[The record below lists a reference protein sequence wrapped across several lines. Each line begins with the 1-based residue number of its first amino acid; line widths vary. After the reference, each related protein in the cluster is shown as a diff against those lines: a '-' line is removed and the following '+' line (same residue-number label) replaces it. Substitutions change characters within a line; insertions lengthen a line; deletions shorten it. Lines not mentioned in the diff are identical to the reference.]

1 MDVSSRNSE
10 ACSCTKRM
18 KISFVNGC
26 FDVLHPGH
34 IELLKYAR
42 SFGDYLIVAIDSDR
56 KVAEMKGPERP
67 IFSQFDRRLMLD
79 AIRYVDVVHVFDTRQ
94 ELEELLESLKPDTM
108 VVGSDWKG
116 KEVVGSHYAK
126 SVRFFD
132 RQGDYSTTQ
141 TIQGTPY
148 R

>member
-1 MDVSSRNSE
+1 
-10 ACSCTKRM
+10 M

-34 IELLKYAR
+34 IQLLEYAR

-56 KVAEMKGPERP
+56 KVAEMKGPNRP
-67 IFSQFDRRLMLD
+67 IFSQYDRAAVLKS
-79 AIRYVDVVHVFDTRQ
+79 IRHVDIVHVFDTRE
-94 ELEELLESLKPDTM
+94 ELEYLLESIKPDTM

-126 SVRFFD
+126 QVRFFD
-132 RQGDYSTTQ
+132 RIGEYSTTK
-141 TIQGTPY
+141 TIEHLTDW
-148 R
+148 

>member
-1 MDVSSRNSE
+1 
-10 ACSCTKRM
+10 M

-34 IELLKYAR
+34 IQLLEYAR

-56 KVAEMKGPERP
+56 KVAEMKGPNRP
-67 IFSQFDRRLMLD
+67 IFSQYDRAAVLKS
-79 AIRYVDVVHVFDTRQ
+79 IRHVDIVHVFDTRE
-94 ELEELLESLKPDTM
+94 ELEYLLESIKPDTM

-126 SVRFFD
+126 QVRFFD
-132 RQGDYSTTQ
+132 RIGEYSTTKPVKHL
-141 TIQGTPY
+141 TDW
-148 R
+148 

>member
-1 MDVSSRNSE
+1 
-10 ACSCTKRM
+10 M

-42 SFGDYLIVAIDSDR
+42 SLGDYLIVAIDSDR

-67 IFSQFDRRLMLD
+67 IFSQHDRSTMLA
-79 AIRYVDVVHVFDTRQ
+79 AIRYVDIIHVFDTK
-94 ELEELLESLKPDTM
+94 EDLEDLLESISPDIM

-116 KEVVGSHYAK
+116 KEVVGSRYAK

>member
-1 MDVSSRNSE
+1 
-10 ACSCTKRM
+10 M

-34 IELLKYAR
+34 IKLLEYAR
-42 SFGDYLIVAIDSDR
+42 SFGDYLIVALNSDR
-56 KVAEMKGPERP
+56 RVAEMKGPERP
-67 IFSQFDRRLMLD
+67 IFSQSDRSLMLSS
-79 AIRYVDVVHVFDTRQ
+79 IRCVDVVHIFDTKT
-94 ELEELLESLKPDTM
+94 ELEELLESIKPDTM

-116 KEVVGSHYAK
+116 KEVVGSRYAK

-132 RQGDYSTTQ
+132 RQVDYSTTQ

>member
-1 MDVSSRNSE
+1 
-10 ACSCTKRM
+10 M

-34 IELLKYAR
+34 IELLKYAK
-42 SFGDYLIVAIDSDR
+42 SLGDYLIVAIDTDK
-56 KVAEMKGPERP
+56 KVAEMKGPTRP
-67 IFSQFDRRLMLD
+67 IFSQHDRALMLKS
-79 AIRYVDVVHVFDTRQ
+79 IRYVDVVHMFDSKQ
-94 ELEELLESLKPDTM
+94 ELEELLESISPDIL

-116 KEVVGSHYAK
+116 KEVVGSQYAK

-132 RQGDYSTTQ
+132 RLGDYSTTK
-141 TIQGTPY
+141 TIQGITY

>member
-1 MDVSSRNSE
+1 
-10 ACSCTKRM
+10 M

-42 SFGDYLIVAIDSDR
+42 SLGDYLIVAIDSDR

-67 IFSQFDRRLMLD
+67 IFSQHDRSTMLA
-79 AIRYVDVVHVFDTRQ
+79 AIRYVDVIHVFDTKE
-94 ELEELLESLKPDTM
+94 ELEDLLESISPDIM

-116 KEVVGSHYAK
+116 KEVVGSQYAK

-132 RQGDYSTTQ
+132 RLGDYSTTQ
-141 TIQGTPY
+141 TIEGTPY

>member
-1 MDVSSRNSE
+1 
-10 ACSCTKRM
+10 M

-34 IELLKYAR
+34 IQLLEYAR

-56 KVAEMKGPERP
+56 KVAEMKGPKRP
-67 IFSQFDRRLMLD
+67 IFSQYDRAAVLKS
-79 AIRYVDVVHVFDTRQ
+79 IRHVDIVHVFDTRE
-94 ELEELLESLKPDTM
+94 ELEYLLESIKPDTM

-126 SVRFFD
+126 QVRFFD
-132 RQGDYSTTQ
+132 RIGEYSTTK
-141 TIQGTPY
+141 TVKHLTDW
-148 R
+148 

>member
-1 MDVSSRNSE
+1 
-10 ACSCTKRM
+10 M

-34 IELLKYAR
+34 IELLKYA
-42 SFGDYLIVAIDSDR
+42 SSLGDYLIVAIDSDR

-67 IFSQFDRRLMLD
+67 IFSQSDRAYMLKE
-79 AIRYVDVVHVFDTRQ
+79 IRCVDVVHIFDTRQ
-94 ELEELLESLKPDTM
+94 ELESLLDSLRPDTM

-116 KEVVGSHYAK
+116 KEVVGSQYAK
-126 SVRFFD
+126 SVKFFD
-132 RQGDYSTTQ
+132 RIGDYSTTK
-141 TIQGTPY
+141 TIQGSSY

>member
-1 MDVSSRNSE
+1 
-10 ACSCTKRM
+10 M

-34 IELLKYAR
+34 IQLLEYAR

-56 KVAEMKGPERP
+56 KVAEMKGPNRP
-67 IFSQFDRRLMLD
+67 IFSQYDRAAVLKS
-79 AIRYVDVVHVFDTRQ
+79 IRHVDIVHIFDTRE
-94 ELEELLESLKPDTM
+94 ELEYLLESIKPDTM

-126 SVRFFD
+126 QVRFFD
-132 RQGDYSTTQ
+132 RIGEYSTTK
-141 TIQGTPY
+141 TIEHLTDW
-148 R
+148 

>member
-1 MDVSSRNSE
+1 
-10 ACSCTKRM
+10 M

-56 KVAEMKGPERP
+56 KVGEMKGPDRP
-67 IFSQFDRRLMLD
+67 IFSQVDRSNMLSS
-79 AIRYVDVVHVFDTRQ
+79 IRYVDVVHVFDTKE
-94 ELEELLESLKPDTM
+94 ELEDLLESIKPDTM

-132 RQGDYSTTQ
+132 RQGEYSTTK
-141 TIQGTPY
+141 TIEGTPY

>member
-1 MDVSSRNSE
+1 
-10 ACSCTKRM
+10 M

-34 IELLKYAR
+34 IKLLKYAR
-42 SFGDYLIVAIDSDR
+42 SLGDYLIVAIDSDR
-56 KVAEMKGPERP
+56 KVAEMKGSERP
-67 IFSQFDRRLMLD
+67 IFSQHDRALMLK
-79 AIRYVDVVHVFDTRQ
+79 AIRYVDVVHVFNTKED
-94 ELEELLESLKPDTM
+94 LEQLLESIQPDII

-116 KEVVGSHYAK
+116 KEVVGSQYAK

-132 RQGDYSTTQ
+132 RIGGYSTTK
-141 TIQGTPY
+141 TIQGSSY

>member
-1 MDVSSRNSE
+1 
-10 ACSCTKRM
+10 M
-18 KISFVNGC
+18 KVSFVNGC

-42 SFGDYLIVAIDSDR
+42 SLGDYLIVAIDSDR

-67 IFSQFDRRLMLD
+67 IFSQHDRSTMLA
-79 AIRYVDVVHVFDTRQ
+79 AIRYVDIIHVFDTK
-94 ELEELLESLKPDTM
+94 EDLEDLLESISPDIM

-116 KEVVGSHYAK
+116 KEVVGSQYAK

-132 RQGDYSTTQ
+132 RIGEYSTTK
-141 TIQGTPY
+141 TIQGSSY

>member
-1 MDVSSRNSE
+1 
-10 ACSCTKRM
+10 M

-34 IELLKYAR
+34 IKLLKYAR
-42 SFGDYLIVAIDSDR
+42 SLGDYLIVAIDSDR
-56 KVAEMKGPERP
+56 KVAEMKGSERP
-67 IFSQFDRRLMLD
+67 IFSQHDRALMLKS
-79 AIRYVDVVHVFDTRQ
+79 IRYVDVVHVFNTKED
-94 ELEELLESLKPDTM
+94 LEQLLESIQPDII

-116 KEVVGSHYAK
+116 KEVVGSQYAK

-132 RQGDYSTTQ
+132 RLGDYSTTK
-141 TIQGTPY
+141 TIQGSSY